1 MSLITELFS
10 TENRFF
16 RNAIAFIVI
25 FLSIGGILWLAILY
39 FKNSGNNAEAAK
51 DIFNTVLPVFATWI
65 GTVLA
70 FYFGKENFEAASK
83 RYERIIDQMTP
94 DILDD
99 VSVQQIMISRK
110 TMVSLDEAKAKEKS
124 VDELIQFLESVDKSR
139 LPVFAGNKIKYIIHK
154 STLLEASR
162 NKKDDALSFEKFVE
176 AKKDTITLFIKSKAS
191 DILEEVM
198 AKINTRPSV
207 KDVFIVDDSDN
218 VLGWLTDTLIMRYLK

>member
-25 FLSIGGILWLAILY
+25 FLSIGGILWLAVLY